1 MKIECKHCTLFR
13 PGHDGVCDSCRAN
26 LSTQEP
32 IKWRPGITFSWAD
45 IVKHT
50 EQSMA
55 DGYAASFAPVSIG
68 GPDVWPA
75 SSMQADRYA
84 AACRLS
90 PITQADRIFPV
101 GNIDPSWFNS
111 IFPDYILAGIAE
123 APDKIAID
131 PLAGLTRT
139 LK

>member
-1 MKIECKHCTLFR
+1 MTACATR
-13 PGHDGVCDSCRAN
+13 AARTCRLRSQSNGAQVS
-26 LSTQEP
+26 LSAGRISSSTP
-32 IKWRPGITFSWAD
+32 SRAWRT
-45 IVKHT
+45 
-50 EQSMA
+50 
-55 DGYAASFAPVSIG
+55 ASFAPVSIG